1 MVRQRHVMTA
11 PLTPQNAAEVI
22 EIGSL
27 GEDYAG
33 PVQII
38 TFSLDGELLAAS
50 TYDSLHVWD
59 VKRRKRLFE
68 QTMPAQSIAF
78 NPDGSTVVAAGR
90 DIIFLDV
97 DSGDQKA
104 VLKGHSGGTT
114 AIAFSPDGTLLA
126 SGGHDGLVRVGDLK
140 SRRLAG
146 KFEHPAPIRA
156 LAISPDGGTVAVIS
170 WGTGSEPKQ
179 VYLWSLVTGQ
189 QRMTLPCSRERNL
202 TFSPDGTRLAVDS
215 KVFNVADEDRRVLY
229 DLNER
234 QMAFNA
240 DGTLI
245 AACHNNFPT
254 VGLWDAATGDKLGA
268 LKGHNDPVA
277 CVAFNPAGTLLAS
290 GSGTLG
296 AGAMLRGENPEA
308 ASDRSVRLWGVPRKT
323 APLPDEAPQRERKP
337 LKQLGGSE
345 EEDKD
350 KDKEDSRLKPVQD
363 WLNKLR

>member
-11 PLTPQNAAEVI
+11 PLTPQNTAEII

-38 TFSLDGELLAAS
+38 AFSPDGELLAAS

-59 VKRRKRLFE
+59 VKRRKRLFQQE
-68 QTMPAQSIAF
+68 LPAQSIAF
-78 NPDGSTVVAAGR
+78 HPDDSTVVAAGH

-97 DSGDQKA
+97 DSGEQKA
-104 VLKGHSGGTT
+104 ILKGHPGGTT
-114 AIAFSPDGTLLA
+114 AVAFSPDGSLLA
-126 SGGHDGLVRVGDLK
+126 SGGQDGLVRVGDLK
-140 SRRLAG
+140 TRRLAG
-146 KFEHPAPIRA
+146 KFEHPAPVRA

-170 WGTGSEPKQ
+170 WATDSEPKQ
-179 VYLWSLVTGQ
+179 VYLWSLVTGE
-189 QRMTLPCSRERNL
+189 QRMTLPCTRERNL
-202 TFSPDGTRLAVDS
+202 AFSPDGTRLAVDS
-215 KVFNVADEDRRVLY
+215 KLFYLADEDRRVLY

-234 QMAFNA
+234 QVAFNT

-254 VGLWDAATGDKLGA
+254 VGLYDAATGDKLGA
-268 LKGHNDPVA
+268 LKGHNDPVG
-277 CVAFNPAGTLLAS
+277 CVAFHPAGTLLAS

-296 AGAMLRGENPEA
+296 AGAMLRGENPEEN
-308 ASDRSVRLWGVPRKT
+308 SDRSVRLWGVPRKT
-323 APLPDEAPQRERKP
+323 APLPEETPQRERKP
-337 LKQLGGSE
+337 LKQLGGSD
-345 EEDKD
+345 ED
-350 KDKEDSRLKPVQD
+350 DKEDSRLKPVQD